1 MQPMDFGPP
10 TTASLRCGGLR
21 CLGRVIGCVAA
32 FLTIRAKKKSFKA
45 RLRCF
50 YERLHPIRPLG
61 VHLSQPKPR
70 FSLPRGA
77 SRAEN
82 LRKIM
87 EKLSFSAGHWDLA
100 LHLLQLLP
108 NLHLQVNAV
117 CSNAV
122 AVALPSWHRA
132 LLIGDSLAVIDVCA
146 RCSEWQAAI
155 ALLEAMP

>member
-1 MQPMDFGPP
+1 
-10 TTASLRCGGLR
+10 
-21 CLGRVIGCVAA
+21 
-32 FLTIRAKKKSFKA
+32 
-45 RLRCF
+45 
-50 YERLHPIRPLG
+50 
-61 VHLSQPKPR
+61 
-70 FSLPRGA
+70 
-77 SRAEN
+77 
-82 LRKIM
+82 M
-87 EKLSFSAGHWDLA
+87 EKHSFSAGHWDLA